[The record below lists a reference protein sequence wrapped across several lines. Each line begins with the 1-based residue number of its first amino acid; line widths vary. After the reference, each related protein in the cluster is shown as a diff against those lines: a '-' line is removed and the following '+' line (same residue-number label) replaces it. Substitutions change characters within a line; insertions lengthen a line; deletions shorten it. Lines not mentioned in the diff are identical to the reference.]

1 MTETPQTRLQ
11 ATAPTPPPRMD
22 WRQLV
27 ASALAVFAL
36 FGLGLYIL
44 SGYLHALAWAL
55 VFAVAL
61 WPLYA
66 RINRR
71 FGGRNRE
78 ATAALFTALVGLI
91 VIGPL
96 VAVTAETVSE
106 IGQFIDYA
114 RTEGDQGLPPPEFLN
129 KLRYGGPVAIQWWN
143 EHLAHADWAKDL
155 FRDINTT
162 STRAFGAALGAN
174 AVHRAMQFGA
184 CLLALFF
191 LFLKGETIV
200 EQARR
205 ASCRLFGAR
214 GEMLAAQMVAS
225 VRGTVNGLVLVAL
238 GEGLIMAVIYLL
250 TRTPHPMLLGLLT
263 AFAAM
268 IPFAAAFAIGLAA
281 LVAAA
286 SVGPTAALVIVAVGA
301 VVVFLADHFVRPELI
316 GSATSMPFIWVLLG
330 ILGGVEAFQLLGL
343 FLGPAV
349 MAALISL
356 WRDLSAP
363 GPSKTDEA
371 PCAETLAAP

>member
-1 MTETPQTRLQ
+1 MTETSQTRPH

-44 SGYLHALAWAL
+44 SGYLHPLAWAL

-66 RINRR
+66 RLNQR

-78 ATAALFTALVGLI
+78 ATALLFTALVGLI

-96 VAVTAETVSE
+96 IAVTAETVAE
-106 IGQFIDYA
+106 IRQFIDYA
-114 RTEGDQGLPPPEFLN
+114 RAEGDQGLPPPEFLTR
-129 KLRYGGPVAIQWWN
+129 LRYGGPVAIQWWN
-143 EHLAHADWAKDL
+143 EHLAHADWARDMFK
-155 FRDINTT
+155 DINTA
-162 STRAFGAALGAN
+162 STRAFGATLGAN
-174 AVHRAMQFGA
+174 ALRRAMQFGA
-184 CLLALFF
+184 CLLALFV
-191 LFLKGETIV
+191 LFLHGETIV

-214 GEMLAAQMVAS
+214 GEWLAGQMVAS

-238 GEGLIMAVIYLL
+238 GEGLIMAAIYLL
-250 TRTPHPMLLGLLT
+250 THTPHPMMLGLLT

-268 IPFAAAFAIGLAA
+268 IPFAAAVAVGLAA

-286 SVGPTAALVIVAVGA
+286 SVGPTAAVIIVVVGA
-301 VVVFLADHFVRPELI
+301 IVIFLADHFVRPQLI

-330 ILGGVEAFQLLGL
+330 ILGGVETFQLLGL

-356 WRDLSAP
+356 WRDLSAAA
-363 GPSKTDEA
+363 PSKTDDA
-371 PCAETLAAP
+371 PCEGPLAAP

>member
-1 MTETPQTRLQ
+1 MSETPQRRLQ

-27 ASALAVFAL
+27 ASALAVMALFAL
-36 FGLGLYIL
+36 GLHIL
-44 SGYLHALAWAL
+44 GGYLHALAWAL

-66 RINRR
+66 RLNRR
-71 FGGRNRE
+71 FDGARRE
-78 ATAALFTALVGLI
+78 ATAALFTALVALI
-91 VIGPL
+91 VIAPL
-96 VAVTAETVSE
+96 VAVTAETIAE
-106 IGQFIDYA
+106 IRQFIDYA
-114 RTEGDQGLPPPEFLN
+114 RAEGDQGLPPPEFLF
-129 KLRYGGPVAIQWWN
+129 KLRYGGPVAIHWWN

-155 FRDINTT
+155 FSDINTA

-174 AVHRAMQFGA
+174 ALRRAMQFGV

-191 LFLKGETIV
+191 LFLHGEKIV
-200 EQARR
+200 AQSRR

-214 GEMLAAQMVAS
+214 GETLAAQMVAS

-238 GEGLIMAVIYLL
+238 GEGLIMAVVYLL
-250 TRTPHPMLLGLLT
+250 TQTPHPMLLGLLT

-268 IPFAAAFAIGLAA
+268 IPFAAAFAVGLAA

-286 SVGPTAALVIVAVGA
+286 SVGATAAFVIAVVGA
-301 VVVFLADHFVRPELI
+301 IVIFLADHFVRPELI
-316 GSATSMPFIWVLLG
+316 GNATRMPFLWVLLG
-330 ILGGVEAFQLLGL
+330 ILGGVETFQLLGL

-356 WRDLSAP
+356 WRDLSDPAP
-363 GPSKTDEA
+363 EKTDDA
-371 PCAETLAAP
+371 PCEQALSAP

>member
-1 MTETPQTRLQ
+1 MTETTQARLQ
-11 ATAPTPPPRMD
+11 ATAPTPPPKMD

-44 SGYLHALAWAL
+44 SGYLHPLAWAL

-66 RINRR
+66 RLDRR
-71 FGGRNRE
+71 FGGHKRE
-78 ATAALFTALVGLI
+78 ATALLFTALVGLI

-96 VAVTAETVSE
+96 VAVTAETVAE
-106 IGQFIDYA
+106 IRQFIDYA
-114 RTEGDQGLPPPEFLN
+114 RAEGDQGLPPPEFLN

-143 EHLAHADWAKDL
+143 EHLAHADWAKGLFKDL
-155 FRDINTT
+155 NTA
-162 STRAFGAALGAN
+162 STRAFGATLGAN
-174 AVHRAMQFGA
+174 ALRRAMQFGA

-191 LFLKGETIV
+191 LFLNGARIV

-214 GEMLAAQMVAS
+214 GESVAGQMVSS

-238 GEGLIMAVIYLL
+238 GEGLIMAITYLL

-286 SVGPTAALVIVAVGA
+286 TVGPTAAVVIVVVGA

-330 ILGGVEAFQLLGL
+330 ILGGVETFQLLGL

-363 GPSKTDEA
+363 VASKTEEA
-371 PCAETLAAP
+371 PCEGPLPAP